1 MKQMLILLVAGML
14 FSTATMGQGVGSVA
28 PDFTL
33 NDLSN
38 NAVKLS
44 DYKGK
49 VVMVFLFGYNCP
61 FCISA
66 SSSIKSQILNEF
78 SGNSNFVAIGI
89 DTWNGSLSQVNNF
102 KSQTGLTIPLLQ
114 KGGGVASSWNTTY
127 DRLVVIDADGKFKYI
142 GTSGAGSTVAQA
154 KSAVIAALDLV
165 TTPVSTV
172 KSVVLKQNY
181 PNPFSKS
188 TSIPFVLTEASEVKI
203 TISDL
208 SGKQVAEV
216 VNGSYPS
223 GQHEVL
229 FTADGLNKGMYI
241 YTIQTNK
248 GNHSIRMVYR

>member
-1 MKQMLILLVAGML
+1 MLILLVAGMI

-66 SSSIKSQILNEF
+66 SSSIKSQIINEF

-127 DRLVVIDADGKFKYI
+127 DRLVVIDADGKFKFI
-142 GTSGAGSTVAQA
+142 GSSGAASTITQT
-154 KSAVIAALDLV
+154 KSAITSALNLI

-172 KSVVLKQNY
+172 KAFTLQQNY

-188 TSIPFVLTEASEVKI
+188 TSIPFVLTEASNVKI
-203 TISDL
+203 ILSDL

-216 VNGSYPS
+216 VSGSYPS

-241 YTIQTNK
+241 CTIQTEE
-248 GNHSIRMVYR
+248 GSRSIRMVYR